1 MMAHTIDPGVRRP
14 ATAIEC
20 FAVTDPAMV
29 AEHHRI
35 RRDVF
40 VAEQQLFIGDD
51 RDLVDDDPSTIKVLS
66 SHRGQYGGT
75 VRLFALD
82 EAAGHWQG
90 DRLAVLPEFRMHGL
104 GGPLVRYAVQT
115 AANLGGRV
123 MTAHIQVSNV
133 KFFERLG
140 WHRDGL
146 QETYVGVPHVPMAIE
161 LSPFVA

>member
-1 MMAHTIDPGVRRP
+1 MMTHTAATDVRPP

-20 FAVTDPAMV
+20 WPVTEAALV

-35 RRDVF
+35 RREVF
-40 VAEQQLFIGDD
+40 VVEQQLFIGDD

-66 SHRGQYGGT
+66 SYVGQYGGT

-82 EAAGHWQG
+82 QAAGHWQG
-90 DRLAVLPEFRMHGL
+90 DRLAVLPQFRMHGL
-104 GGPLVRYAVQT
+104 GGPLVRHAVQT
-115 AANLGGRV
+115 AANLGGRM

-140 WHRDGL
+140 WHRDGP